1 MAVNLECLRSY
12 GKAKQAYTKSLKA
25 SKGNILQELKMVLEL
40 AKLAD
45 KAEEAKS
52 AVVELFSNAANLA
65 TSLGKPEFKAHVLKT
80 WLDYHRS
87 NFDQEAADKAYRR
100 VHTISDINV
109 ACDVRDNCIVPKPQ
123 SLLYMIA
130 SLFSILRTY
139 CRVPQNH
146 LSANWC

>member
-45 KAEEAKS
+45 KAEEPKS
-52 AVVELFSNAANLA
+52 AVVELFSNAADLA
-65 TSLGKPEFKAHVLKT
+65 TSLGPEFKAHVLKT

-87 NFDQEAADKAYRR
+87 NFDQEAADK
-100 VHTISDINV
+100 VETEVIDH
-109 ACDVRDNCIVPKPQ
+109 
-123 SLLYMIA
+123 
-130 SLFSILRTY
+130 
-139 CRVPQNH
+139 
-146 LSANWC
+146 